1 VIFVKNKRH
10 ECILNIIAENEITTQ
25 QSLLC
30 ELQKKGFN
38 TTQATLSRDIKQLG
52 LIKISGRYARGMPE
66 NDNMPNIAEIITD
79 IKYAMHTIIVK
90 TMPGTAP
97 LAGSIIDAMNDSA
110 IIGSVAGDD
119 TVLVICKDPGS
130 AASGVRKIGKLFN
143 YEKGEF

>member
-1 VIFVKNKRH
+1 MKNKRH
-10 ECILNIIAENEITTQ
+10 ECILNIIAENEIATQ

-66 NDNMPNIAEIITD
+66 NDNMPNITEIITD
-79 IKYAMHTIIVK
+79 INYAMHTIIVK

-110 IIGSVAGDD
+110 VIGSVAGDD
-119 TVLVICKDPGS
+119 TVLVICKDPES
-130 AASGVRKIGKLFN
+130 AVSSVKKIRKLFN